1 MKKIILAY
9 LRISKSLKHMGP
21 QTLSHTSTK
30 EAVNT
35 DVCKKDNFI

>member
-1 MKKIILAY
+1 
-9 LRISKSLKHMGP
+9 MGP

-35 DVCKKDNFI
+35 DVCKKKTISSSVQITELAHPWLFVIV